1 MPRPYLRLDRTLTL
15 GLAQP
20 LSHVSRNFSRCRIPV
35 LMYHGIS
42 NDIGTSHPYF
52 ETNTSPGVFE
62 RQMQHLYDRGYRPI
76 NLDVAVRMI
85 GSGTCPKGA
94 VVITFD
100 DGLRNFYAQAMP
112 ILHAHQFS
120 ATMFVVSG
128 FPGNPSI
135 ASNDRKFM
143 SWSEVR
149 EVESLGITIGSHTV
163 SHPKLRDMKPSDVE
177 RELEDSKQTI
187 EDRLGKTV
195 SAFSYPYAFPEQ
207 DTVFRRFLR
216 ECVEKVGYDC
226 GVTTVLGSVHE
237 TSDRY
242 FLPRIP
248 VNEHDDIRLFQAKLE
263 GAYDW
268 LHMPQLV
275 YKFGRDY
282 FRATNYL
289 SKEREHKSS
298 ILTDV

>member
-20 LSHVSRNFSRCRIPV
+20 LSHVRNFSRCRIPV
-35 LMYHGIS
+35 LMYHGIG

-52 ETNTSPGVFE
+52 ETNTSPAVFE
-62 RQMQHLYDRGYRPI
+62 HQMQHLHDRGYKPI
-76 NLDVAVRMI
+76 NLDVAFRMI
-85 GSGTCPKGA
+85 SLGTCPPGA

-112 ILHAHQFS
+112 ILQAHRFT
-120 ATMFVVSG
+120 ATMFVVSS
-128 FPGNPSI
+128 FPEKSSI
-135 ASNDRKFM
+135 ASRDRRFM
-143 SWSEVR
+143 SWPEVR
-149 EVESLGITIGSHTV
+149 EVESLGITIGSHTA
-163 SHPKLRDMKPSDVE
+163 SHPKLRDLKPRDVE

-187 EDRLGKTV
+187 EDRLGKAV

-207 DTVFRRFLR
+207 DTVFRRLLR
-216 ECVEKVGYDC
+216 ECVAKVGYDC
-226 GVTTVLGSVHE
+226 GVTTVLGSVRE

-248 VNEHDDIRLFQAKLE
+248 VNEYDDMRLFQAKLE

-268 LHMPQLV
+268 LHIPQLI
-275 YKFGRDY
+275 YKCGRDH
-282 FRATNYL
+282 FKVPNYL
-289 SKEREHKSS
+289 SKEREHKSNL
-298 ILTDV
+298 LTDI